1 MSMIVSYI
9 DSIELIIKVF
19 QKLIRRNLKSIRVG
33 PIEIELKKSVD
44 NSYNAT
50 LKKIN
55 DAQTHFSE
63 AIEAIELLKTEY
75 LEENE
80 RFGNLMNELKTKKAE
95 YEKTSNELDLT
106 KNMLQKDQEALKKVL
121 GIDERRLKIAGFLSG
136 VIASIVATA
145 IWVYGPK
152 IWKWIIALVTNQV

>member
-9 DSIELIIKVF
+9 DSIELIIKVL
-19 QKLIRRNLKSIRVG
+19 QKIIRRNLKSIRLG
-33 PIEIELKKSVD
+33 PIELELKKSVD

-55 DAQTHFSE
+55 DAQAHFSD
-63 AIEAIELLKTEY
+63 AIEAIEILKSEY

-80 RFGNLMNELKTKKAE
+80 RLNDIMNEVKKKKSE

-106 KNMLQKDQEALKKVL
+106 KDMLQKDQEALKKVL
-121 GIDERRLKIAGFLSG
+121 GIDERRSKIAGFLSG
-136 VIASIVATA
+136 VIASIFATA

-152 IWKWIIALVTNQV
+152 IWKWIVTLATNQG

>member
-1 MSMIVSYI
+1 MFGDFQYTTTRRDKPLQNALFLLIPASYVAGWT
-9 DSIELIIKVF
+9 L
-19 QKLIRRNLKSIRVG
+19 
-33 PIEIELKKSVD
+33 D

-55 DAQTHFSE
+55 DAQTQFSE
-63 AIEAIELLKTEY
+63 AVEAIELLKSEY

-80 RFGNLMNELKTKKAE
+80 RLGNLMNEVKTKKAE
-95 YEKTSNELDLT
+95 YEKTSNKLDLT
-106 KNMLQKDQEALKKVL
+106 KDMLQKDQEALKKVL
-121 GIDERRLKIAGFLSG
+121 GIDERRSKIAGFLSG

-152 IWKWIIALVTNQV
+152 IWKWIIALATNQV